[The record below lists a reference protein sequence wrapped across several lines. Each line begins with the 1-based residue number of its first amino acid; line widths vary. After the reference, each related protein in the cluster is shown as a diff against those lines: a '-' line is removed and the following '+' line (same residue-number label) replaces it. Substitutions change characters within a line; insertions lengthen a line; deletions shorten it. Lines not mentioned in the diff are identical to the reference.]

1 MKIPIFSPSNF
12 NVTTTFSATIAADA
26 VSCSAVIGGHSAP
39 AAAGDPWSVEP
50 QVAATGTP
58 GNSASTNGTTRD

>member
-1 MKIPIFSPSNF
+1 MKIPIFSPSSF

-26 VSCSAVIGGHSAP
+26 VSCSAVIGGYSAP
-39 AAAGDPWSVEP
+39 AAVGDPWNAES

-58 GNSASTNGTTRD
+58 GNSASTNGTTQE